1 MAARAK
7 WETYEVAKRVCVVQ
21 CDGCGKTGRPEFG
34 AGQVER
40 PWKLLGVG
48 AVRVETLGED
58 GEIDLS
64 ADLCAECAKG
74 TLQALAKVVVA
85 HAAVGKG

>member
-1 MAARAK
+1 MTALLK
-7 WETYEVAKRVCVVQ
+7 VETYEVAKRVCVVE
-21 CDGCGKTGRPEFG
+21 CDGCGKAGRPEFG
-34 AGQVER
+34 AGRVES

-58 GEIDLS
+58 GAIDLF

-74 TLQALAKVVVA
+74 TLQALAKVVVP
-85 HAAVGKG
+85 HAAVDKD